1 MTGWLVPVFNIYMM
15 SGEQPAEQTG
25 DCALSVLTVFCTPMM
40 HSIQVIAVVLM
51 VNIYSPNSCF
61 GEIQIVLLNKAAC
74 K

>member
-51 VNIYSPNSCF
+51 VNICQEKCTCCL
-61 GEIQIVLLNKAAC
+61 GGIQC
-74 K
+74 